1 MTGLRRPLWWAGMS
15 ILLVGCGAATSQDGS
30 HSTPA
35 TSAHSTPTT
44 AANAANDF
52 SCATQ
57 SGGDA
62 SLAAQLT
69 DVRTAQFDGYD
80 ELTFQYVAPVSGG
93 ALHGVPAF
101 TVTAH
106 PSTQF
111 TKDASGQTLTLDGA
125 AGLLIVA
132 HNASGWDTLAPTL
145 QQTYT
150 GSLDMHTSLTAIREV
165 AEVGDFERTLSWGV
179 GMSSAACFSVHA
191 MMDPSRLV
199 VDVQR

>member
-1 MTGLRRPLWWAGMS
+1 MTGLRHPSWWVGIS
-15 ILLVGCGAATSQDGS
+15 FLLAGCGAAATQSNTGG
-30 HSTPA
+30 TP
-35 TSAHSTPTT
+35 TISVSGSTPT
-44 AANAANDF
+44 ASANSANEF
-52 SCATQ
+52 SCVTQ

-69 DVRTAQFDGYD
+69 AVRTAQFDGYD
-80 ELTFQYVAPVSGG
+80 QLTFQYAAPVTGA

-101 TVTAH
+101 TVASH
-106 PSTQF
+106 SSHF
-111 TKDASGQTLTLDGA
+111 IKDASGQPLPLDGA

-150 GSLDMHTSLTAIREV
+150 GSLDLHPALQAIREV

-179 GMSSAACFSVHA
+179 GLSSAACFRVSA
-191 MMDPSRLV
+191 LTDPSRLV
-199 VDVQR
+199 VDIQR